1 MSLQGYGV
9 TEGYDGLIVAHQAG
23 IRRAIAAE
31 HVARQVGAGR
41 REGLCPQLGALL
53 SAARS
58 WPAAR
63 QGVRYRGG
71 EG

>member
-9 TEGYDGLIVAHQAG
+9 TEGYDELIVAHQAG
-23 IRRAIAAE
+23 IRRAIAAAR
-31 HVARQVGAGR
+31 VARQVGAGR
-41 REGLCPQLGALL
+41 RGGLFTHLVALL
-53 SAARS
+53 TAVRS

-63 QGVRYRGG
+63 HGVQYRAE